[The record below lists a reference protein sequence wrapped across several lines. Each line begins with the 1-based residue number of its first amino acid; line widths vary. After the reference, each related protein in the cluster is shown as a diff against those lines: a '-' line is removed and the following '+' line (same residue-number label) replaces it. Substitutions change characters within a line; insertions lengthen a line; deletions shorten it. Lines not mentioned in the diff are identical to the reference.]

1 MHTQSAGGESVGIK
15 AKTWLAV
22 VMLLAAMAGNA
33 PAATVYTNRVEFEA
47 ALNAATVTV
56 ETFEDPSYETV
67 DTPGVDIFLNPTG
80 HYSQTLNYFSIET
93 DPSAIKIYPGEHVY
107 SYNTTFGGN
116 QFLYLDTDKGL
127 QGVVTAD
134 IFPNQSLL
142 AQSPD
147 AFGFNYTGLHE
158 PGNVFTVTIDQV
170 VYALDNNPGTV
181 TGTTITGDHP
191 LFWGVIGV
199 NSLDTITLHTTND
212 SAFGVDDVIFG
223 AAVPLPPA
231 LWLFGSGLLV
241 LAGGAR
247 KNKAP
252 G

>member
-1 MHTQSAGGESVGIK
+1 MQGGEPVKIKTTSGLVAALLQLGI
-15 AKTWLAV
+15 
-22 VMLLAAMAGNA
+22 AGNA
-33 PAATVYTNRVEFEA
+33 LAVTVYTNRAEFEA
-47 ALNAATVTV
+47 ALNAGTVTV

-67 DTPGVDIFLNPTG
+67 DTPNVDIFLNPTG
-80 HYSQTLNYFSIET
+80 HSSQTLNYFSIAT
-93 DPSAIKIYPGEHVY
+93 DPDAIKIFPGEH
-107 SYNTTFGGN
+107 SDSHNTTIDGN
-116 QFLYLDTDKGL
+116 QFLYLDTDQGL

-147 AFGFNYTGLHE
+147 AFGFNYTGVLE

-170 VYALDNNPGTV
+170 VYTLENNPV
-181 TGTTITGDHP
+181 TNTSL

-199 NSLDTITLHTTND
+199 NSLDKITLHTSMD

-231 LWLFGSGLLV
+231 LWLFGSGLLG

-247 KNKAP
+247 KKTTHN
-252 G
+252 